1 MKRVPSLD
9 TAVLPPRP
17 LLPPSSLSL
26 CVSRYVSNVESNV
39 LKINFCYHILSFKI
53 SVEIDS
59 KSIQVCNLLIINGSS
74 EMTPEI
80 QTILNLLCGSAVCC
94 KEEVTPVDG
103 HVGDHVD
110 CRMALW
116 RDHP

>member
-1 MKRVPSLD
+1 M
-9 TAVLPPRP
+9 
-17 LLPPSSLSL
+17 LSKDG
-26 CVSRYVSNVESNV
+26 NIIPI
-39 LKINFCYHILSFKI
+39 KHDILSFKI
-53 SVEIDS
+53 FVEIDS

-103 HVGDHVD
+103 HVGDHVVSVT
-110 CRMALW
+110 
-116 RDHP
+116 HPDGRVTSVIVSVQFSPGWDTWFKWKKV

>member
-1 MKRVPSLD
+1 M
-9 TAVLPPRP
+9 
-17 LLPPSSLSL
+17 
-26 CVSRYVSNVESNV
+26 
-39 LKINFCYHILSFKI
+39 LKSNFCYHILLFKI
-53 SVEIDS
+53 FVEIDS

-103 HVGDHVD
+103 HVGNHVVSVTHPD
-110 CRMALW
+110 GRVTSVIVSGVTISVKYFRICIYSKRVSALFF
-116 RDHP
+116 PCVL

>member
-1 MKRVPSLD
+1 M
-9 TAVLPPRP
+9 
-17 LLPPSSLSL
+17 
-26 CVSRYVSNVESNV
+26 
-39 LKINFCYHILSFKI
+39 LKSNFCYHILLFKI
-53 SVEIDS
+53 FVEIDS

-103 HVGDHVD
+103 HVGDHVVSVT
-110 CRMALW
+110 
-116 RDHP
+116 HPDGRVTSVIVSVDFLLDGIRGLSGKKFSELGLNFYSCDFPQI

>member
-1 MKRVPSLD
+1 MKL
-9 TAVLPPRP
+9 ANCGLI
-17 LLPPSSLSL
+17 
-26 CVSRYVSNVESNV
+26 VESNV
-39 LKINFCYHILSFKI
+39 LKSNFCYHILLFKI
-53 SVEIDS
+53 FVEIDS

-103 HVGDHVD
+103 HVGDQFVSPTFHSRNLRSNPD
-110 CRMALW
+110 TDELSPKCSQPRYQ
-116 RDHP
+116 